1 VGESEVEKKISEQ
14 AERDVAKQLHREIEK
29 RNEYEVYEQWQYEM
43 QKDLMKLSQKRLYG
57 NGSHYQS
64 TLSSPPPSSCI
75 PTLPISS
82 STTKTISRLQLLL
95 STSCPQQ
102 LSNAAT
108 AEEIAI
114 ATSLQNS
121 RKLVEKGPVTTRKS
135 FCKGSPSS
143 SPSENIRVPLF
154 SLSCAGSSSVN
165 IFPRPVSGN
174 HGALR
179 WILPSRNQRE
189 LSESQPRPKKS
200 GIRILSERSENR
212 NN

>member
-43 QKDLMKLSQKRLYG
+43 QKDLMKLSQKRLHS
-57 NGSHYQS
+57 NSSHHQS
-64 TLSSPPPSSCI
+64 TLSLSSSSCI

-95 STSCPQQ
+95 SRSCPKRV
-102 LSNAAT
+102 SNTAT

-135 FCKGSPSS
+135 FCKGSPS
-143 SPSENIRVPLF
+143 PENIRVPLF

-174 HGALR
+174 PGALR

-189 LSESQPRPKKS
+189 LSESQPRFKKKT